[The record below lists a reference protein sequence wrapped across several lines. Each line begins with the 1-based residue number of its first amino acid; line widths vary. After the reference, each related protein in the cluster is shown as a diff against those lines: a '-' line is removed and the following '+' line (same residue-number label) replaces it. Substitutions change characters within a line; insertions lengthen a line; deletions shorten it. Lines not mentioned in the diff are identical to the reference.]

1 VVQQDP
7 LPGAKSKK
15 DEKYI
20 SKSIALDFHQ
30 WKCQI

>member
-7 LPGAKSKK
+7 CQSKGK
-15 DEKYI
+15 EGRKV